1 MRLIAALVVL
11 LALVGT
17 AAAQPS
23 ETTSSNPLA
32 AAADALAAG
41 NYNDVLGHAD
51 PAAATT
57 TGDRAEA
64 HRLRGLA
71 HFFLEQF
78 DDAEADFVAYL
89 KLDLD
94 AGLDPSQ
101 YPPEA
106 VTFFEDVRSRH
117 AAELRALRPR
127 QRQWRLLNLLPPGGQ
142 IQNRHYTKAW
152 VIGGAELALA
162 ATHITS
168 YLVLRSWCRR
178 DDFTCV
184 SDGSDVPD
192 AARRLR
198 AVNYLSGVAL
208 IGVYVYGVIDGFRGF
223 RRSTKER
230 QPIVTAAP
238 VEGGVV
244 VGASMSF

>member
-1 MRLIAALVVL
+1 MRPLLVVL
-11 LALVGT
+11 LLVGVVGA

-23 ETTSSNPLA
+23 QTASTDPLA
-32 AAADALAAG
+32 AAAEALLAGDYQDALA
-41 NYNDVLGHAD
+41 HAD

-57 TGDRAEA
+57 TTDRAEA

-78 DDAEADFVAYL
+78 DAAEVDFVAYL

-142 IQNRHYTKAW
+142 IQNRAYTKAW
-152 VIGGAELALA
+152 VIGGAELVLA
-162 ATHITS
+162 ATNLTS
-168 YLVLRSWCRR
+168 YLVLRSWCKR

-184 SDGSDVPD
+184 SDGSDVPE

-198 AVNYLSGVAL
+198 TVNYLSGVAL

-223 RRSTKER
+223 RKSSRER
-230 QPIVTAAP
+230 QPAVTAAP

-244 VGASMSF
+244 VGASLSF